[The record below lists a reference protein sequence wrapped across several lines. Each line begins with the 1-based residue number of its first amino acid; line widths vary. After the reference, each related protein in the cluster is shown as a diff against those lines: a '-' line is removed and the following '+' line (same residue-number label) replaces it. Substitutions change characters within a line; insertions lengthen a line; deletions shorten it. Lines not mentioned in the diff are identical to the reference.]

1 MIGGPSPARWDSSVA
16 PAPTGERAWIAPLI
30 AGVVA
35 LAVGVSLID
44 AVPIGGLFDDA
55 AYVILAKSL
64 ATGQGF
70 RWLNLPGAPLATHF
84 PPGYPAV
91 LAALWAIDPRFPAN
105 VLLFK
110 VANAVF
116 LALAAGGTVVLARR
130 RLGFSTGA
138 ALAVTLAG
146 ALAIP
151 TLELSTQVLS
161 EALFLALLL
170 PALLVAERTVEADAK
185 LADVALLALMVGIL
199 TLVRTQGIAL
209 AGAVGLLL
217 LARRRLRDAA
227 VFAGVGLAVILPWQL
242 WARAHPFAP
251 SAVMGGDYAPYVA
264 WLATGFHDGGISF
277 AWATIARN
285 GRQISDMLAL
295 YTARSTPPWVQGS
308 ACAALILLAVLGF
321 VRFWRRARVTAVFL
335 VLSFAIILVWPGPA
349 THYVRGVWPFVVL
362 LVAAGVAEVVAT
374 RPVSVVPRAARWAT
388 IAGAVLLAT
397 GYVSVNALGY
407 RYRVWSAIPS
417 MNAAAL
423 RPVIRWA
430 RERTS
435 PTTVIAANLE
445 PAIYLYANRLAVPS
459 TASTVQEFFQPAT
472 AAQRADQLRAIMA
485 TYHVDA
491 VASFAA
497 DSLRAAVESMSRG
510 NDPGLVAGDS
520 VSNGRIYS
528 PAHR

>member
-1 MIGGPSPARWDSSVA
+1 MPLFWRSPPAEPSC
-16 PAPTGERAWIAPLI
+16 L
-30 AGVVA
+30 
-35 LAVGVSLID
+35 
-44 AVPIGGLFDDA
+44 
-55 AYVILAKSL
+55 
-64 ATGQGF
+64 
-70 RWLNLPGAPLATHF
+70 
-84 PPGYPAV
+84 
-91 LAALWAIDPRFPAN
+91 
-105 VLLFK
+105 
-110 VANAVF
+110 
-116 LALAAGGTVVLARR
+116 LAAGWVSRR
-130 RLGFSTGA
+130 VRRV
-138 ALAVTLAG
+138 AVTLAG

-285 GRQISDMLAL
+285 GREISDMLAL

-308 ACAALILLAVLGF
+308 ACAALTLLAVPGF

-335 VLSFAIILVWPGPA
+335 LLSFAIILIWPGPA

-362 LVAAGVAEVVAT
+362 LVAAGVAEVVAA

-417 MNAAAL
+417 D
-423 RPVIRWA
+423 
-430 RERTS
+430 ERG
-435 PTTVIAANLE
+435 
-445 PAIYLYANRLAVPS
+445 
-459 TASTVQEFFQPAT
+459 
-472 AAQRADQLRAIMA
+472 
-485 TYHVDA
+485 
-491 VASFAA
+491 
-497 DSLRAAVESMSRG
+497 RAAPGDSVGARAHVAHDRHRREPGAGDLPVRQPPGCSVDGVYRAGILSTGDRCSTRRPTARHHGDVSRRTRS
-510 NDPGLVAGDS
+510 PRSRRTRCARRSSRCHAEMIRGLVAGDS